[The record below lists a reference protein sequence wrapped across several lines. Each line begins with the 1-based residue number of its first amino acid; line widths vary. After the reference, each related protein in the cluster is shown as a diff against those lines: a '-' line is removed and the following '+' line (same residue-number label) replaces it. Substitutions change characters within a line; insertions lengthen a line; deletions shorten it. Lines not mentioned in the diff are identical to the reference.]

1 MTDYFVAKHTEIC
14 IKPVLFRKKARQILE
29 VTIKVVYPE
38 IENNGDRDGD
48 HAIY

>member
-1 MTDYFVAKHTEIC
+1 MTDYFVANYTEIC

-38 IENNGDRDGD
+38 IENDGD

>member
-1 MTDYFVAKHTEIC
+1 MAKHTEIC
-14 IKPVLFRKKARQILE
+14 IKPVSFRRKARQILE

-38 IENNGDRDGD
+38 IENDGDCDGD